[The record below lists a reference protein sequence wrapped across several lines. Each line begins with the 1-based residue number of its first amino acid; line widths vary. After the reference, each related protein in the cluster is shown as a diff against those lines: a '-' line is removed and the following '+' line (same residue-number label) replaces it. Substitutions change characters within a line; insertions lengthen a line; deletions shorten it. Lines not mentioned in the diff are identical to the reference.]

1 MAKISFVLL
10 VVALIAFQHVSEAHR
25 PIGFNNE
32 VVENDL
38 HEAKDLIEE
47 DLKEKETSIKNLEN
61 EVSLLTKSEMMLTQ
75 LEDAYRNGKSLER
88 FGKKLKRFNRRIKQA
103 PEEVRYVSIIQSI
116 LKDLGLNGG
125 RN

>member
-10 VVALIAFQHVSEAHR
+10 VVTLIVFQQVCEAHR
-25 PIGFNNE
+25 PIDFNEE
-32 VVENDL
+32 VLEKDL

-47 DLKEKETSIKNLEN
+47 DLKEKETSIRNLES

-75 LEDAYRNGKSLER
+75 LEHAYKNGKSLER
-88 FGKKLKRFNRRIKQA
+88 FGKRLKKFNRRIKRA